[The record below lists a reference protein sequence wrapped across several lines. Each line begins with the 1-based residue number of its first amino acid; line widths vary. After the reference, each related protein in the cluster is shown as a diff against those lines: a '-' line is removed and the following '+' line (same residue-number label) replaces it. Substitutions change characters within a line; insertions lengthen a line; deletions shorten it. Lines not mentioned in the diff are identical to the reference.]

1 MKKTIVII
9 SSVVAVLLI
18 AVLTLCLVK
27 QNPLYAAIDGYS
39 SLTVYEAQ
47 SNDAAPEIKDENNK
61 AVDFSATFKK
71 SGYSV
76 MQGLLEGKPG
86 KNLLFK
92 KDSAGTAV
100 KTAVDQIRSIQ
111 APENSYMI
119 EFAYAAEKTVK
130 VEGEEIKYDRARMVF
145 GNSSNEIGNVEITFY
160 LDGMID
166 NPDEDDYEVKTV
178 VARAK
183 TTSLYNLVKDGL
195 AAM

>member
-1 MKKTIVII
+1 
-9 SSVVAVLLI
+9 
-18 AVLTLCLVK
+18 
-27 QNPLYAAIDGYS
+27 
-39 SLTVYEAQ
+39 
-47 SNDAAPEIKDENNK
+47 
-61 AVDFSATFKK
+61 
-71 SGYSV
+71 

-86 KNLLFK
+86 KTLLFK

-100 KTAVDQIRSIQ
+100 KTAVDKIRSIQ

-119 EFAYAAEKTVK
+119 EFVYDGEKTVK

-145 GNSSNEIGNVEITFY
+145 GNSSSEIGNVEITFY

>member
-61 AVDFSATFKK
+61 AVVFSATFKK

-86 KNLLFK
+86 KTLLFK

-100 KTAVDQIRSIQ
+100 KTAVDKIRSIQ

-119 EFAYAAEKTVK
+119 EFVYDAEKTVK
-130 VEGEEIKYDRARMVF
+130 VDGEDIK
-145 GNSSNEIGNVEITFY
+145 
-160 LDGMID
+160 
-166 NPDEDDYEVKTV
+166 
-178 VARAK
+178 
-183 TTSLYNLVKDGL
+183 
-195 AAM
+195 

>member
-9 SSVVAVLLI
+9 SSVVAVLLVAI
-18 AVLTLCLVK
+18 LTLCLVK
-27 QNPLYAAIDGYS
+27 QNPLYTAIDGYS

-47 SNDAAPEIKDENNK
+47 STDAAPEIKDENNES
-61 AVDFSATFKK
+61 VDFAATFKK

-86 KNLLFK
+86 KTLLFK

-100 KTAVDQIRSIQ
+100 TTAVDQIKSIQ

-119 EFAYAAEKTVK
+119 EFVYGSEKTVT

-145 GNSSNEIGNVEITFY
+145 GNSSNEIGDVEITFY

-178 VARAK
+178 IARAK
-183 TTSLYNLVKDGL
+183 TTSLYNLIKDGL

>member
-1 MKKTIVII
+1 
-9 SSVVAVLLI
+9 
-18 AVLTLCLVK
+18 
-27 QNPLYAAIDGYS
+27 
-39 SLTVYEAQ
+39 
-47 SNDAAPEIKDENNK
+47 
-61 AVDFSATFKK
+61 
-71 SGYSV
+71 

-119 EFAYAAEKTVK
+119 EFVYDGEKTVK